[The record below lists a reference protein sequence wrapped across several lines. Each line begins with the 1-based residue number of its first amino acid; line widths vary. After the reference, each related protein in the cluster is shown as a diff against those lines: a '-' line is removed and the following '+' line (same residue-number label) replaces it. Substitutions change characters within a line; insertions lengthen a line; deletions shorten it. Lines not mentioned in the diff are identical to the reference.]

1 MNALCGLTAANI
13 LELVSRC
20 PNLQRLEVH
29 GEIHPAFHSDSWGW
43 KMNLARAR
51 REGRTLCGKL
61 ASELTDSWLGEVV
74 RVCPQLTC
82 LDLGEE
88 DVNWEPAISQEAIL
102 QAISLRP
109 ELRIFLRE

>member
-1 MNALCGLTAANI
+1 MNELRCLTAANL
-13 LELVSRC
+13 LELVSRF

-29 GEIHPAFHSDSWGW
+29 GEVHPAFHSDSWGW
-43 KMNLARAR
+43 HRNLALAR
-51 REGRTLCGKL
+51 REGRTLCGEL

-74 RVCPQLTC
+74 RGCPQLTC

-102 QAISLRP
+102 EATSLRP
-109 ELRIFLRE
+109 ELRILLRE